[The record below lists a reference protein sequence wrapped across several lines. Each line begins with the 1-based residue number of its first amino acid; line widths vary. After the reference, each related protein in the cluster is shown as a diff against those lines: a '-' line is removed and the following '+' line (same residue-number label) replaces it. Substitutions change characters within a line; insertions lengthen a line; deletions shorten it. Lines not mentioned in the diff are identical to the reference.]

1 MKLSIL
7 YESRNPKQP
16 TDLSLVAMQSTKD
29 GARRGK
35 YPVNFY
41 SGKIGKKSSG
51 KVVLGY
57 HDKDDKFRTTGPI
70 VGIVQ
75 SKKAPDRWLIK
86 TENNGPY
93 YYSIQMPEATVMST
107 YNRYLKGTTSTPIP
121 IYAYD
126 QNTKKH
132 INKKDAGKIA
142 NQEEWSYYNGT
153 KISMNKMPTR
163 KPKTSVEAYDYLMYW
178 AYRNHGGNS
187 LAATSNYDDL
197 IEFLSNRKR
206 LSKSIND
213 IVAAFP
219 NAKEAVVKKLKNLAI
234 HNPEFELNLD
244 EPATAEEPEA
254 TPAPVPEKKPEP
266 KPEPEPEP
274 ELEPRESDRS
284 GTDHVRTQAELSD
297 LKQEIEVDVARLTA
311 SLQEEDPESTL
322 SDRSVADHDRLQAEL
337 TDLKRDIARLTTSLE
352 GDPASAN
359 TANIIKEL
367 DKCLTRLATL
377 QADADGVQDTTAEE
391 SSALDQDTHQGQDSD
406 SGSVEMPPS
415 SIEASKPNEEASPEV
430 VALNTKKFT
439 KLLMKIFQMDP
450 ETYPNRLKKV
460 ITEFLELRHEPAKWG
475 KCFVDDQ
482 DSDLVYRLEDCARLC
497 MVKAYWTGDGKKH
510 MERREAGWRK
520 MDQKMKAFVNSL
532 RNNIDTELAD
542 SKEKLKAALKLLI
555 NKIRQIN
562 PSFKV
567 F

>member
-1 MKLSIL
+1 
-7 YESRNPKQP
+7 
-16 TDLSLVAMQSTKD
+16 
-29 GARRGK
+29 
-35 YPVNFY
+35 
-41 SGKIGKKSSG
+41 
-51 KVVLGY
+51 
-57 HDKDDKFRTTGPI
+57 
-70 VGIVQ
+70 
-75 SKKAPDRWLIK
+75 
-86 TENNGPY
+86 
-93 YYSIQMPEATVMST
+93 MPEATVMAT
-107 YNRYLKGTTSTPIP
+107 YNRYLKGTAATPIP

-142 NQEEWSYYNGT
+142 NQEDWSYYNGT
-153 KISMNKMPTR
+153 KISMNRMPTR

-178 AYRNHGGNS
+178 AYHNHGGNS

-244 EPATAEEPEA
+244 DDSGVPKDEEPEA
-254 TPAPVPEKKPEP
+254 TPDATTALDPAPAPEP
-266 KPEPEPEP
+266 AEASTPEPDPEITPKPTETPEP
-274 ELEPRESDRS
+274 DTGHDLDMNYGLDEQPAQDTSTDEASALEP
-284 GTDHVRTQAELSD
+284 
-297 LKQEIEVDVARLTA
+297 
-311 SLQEEDPESTL
+311 
-322 SDRSVADHDRLQAEL
+322 
-337 TDLKRDIARLTTSLE
+337 
-352 GDPASAN
+352 
-359 TANIIKEL
+359 
-367 DKCLTRLATL
+367 
-377 QADADGVQDTTAEE
+377 DTHR
-391 SSALDQDTHQGQDSD
+391 DQDTD

-439 KLLMKIFQMDP
+439 KLLMKMFEMDP
-450 ETYPNRLKKV
+450 ETYPNRLRKV

-482 DSDLVYRLEDCARLC
+482 DSDLVYRLEDYERLC
-497 MVKAYWTGDGKKH
+497 MVKAFWSGDNRKSN
-510 MERREAGWRK
+510 ERRELEWPK

-532 RNNIDTELAD
+532 RYNIDTVLAD

-555 NKIRQIN
+555 NKIRKIDKD
-562 PSFKV
+562 F
-567 F
+567 